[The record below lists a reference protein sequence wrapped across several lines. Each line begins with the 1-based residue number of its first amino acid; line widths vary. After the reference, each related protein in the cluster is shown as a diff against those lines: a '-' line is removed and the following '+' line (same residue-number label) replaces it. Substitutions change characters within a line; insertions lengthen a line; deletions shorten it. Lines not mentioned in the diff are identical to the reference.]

1 MLRYWLIPLVAVVLL
16 AAGAVQAGGAKG
28 DKGDKDVRIE
38 SKLTNDD
45 PKDKKR
51 DAASKVH
58 IVKMKAGK
66 TYTIDMVS
74 KEFDAYLRL
83 EDKDGKELD
92 EDDDSGGDLNAR
104 IIFNCQKDGEY
115 RIICTAYAA
124 QGMGN
129 YVLTVKMS
137 GNAAKL
143 VTSHESMVGKPA
155 PDFAAD
161 FVLNGK
167 AKSLADL
174 KGQVV
179 LLEFWAVGSD
189 QCAEVFPL
197 LREWDEK
204 YRKAGL
210 AVVGVTYYQSDI
222 GHKHGFDGSTGKL
235 TKVDK
240 ADRASDRALLKEYAK
255 HHKLDHLLLTL
266 TKDDA
271 LKTFADYGV
280 NGVPQAVLIDR
291 QGNVRL
297 VVVGM
302 GKNSSG
308 LDPEIKKLLDEK

>member
-1 MLRYWLIPLVAVVLL
+1 MLRYWLIPLVAVVLV
-16 AAGAVQAGGAKG
+16 AAGVVQAGGGK

-51 DAASKVH
+51 NAASKVH
-58 IVKMKAGK
+58 MVRMKAGK

-74 KEFDAYLRL
+74 KEFDSYLRL

-104 IIFNCQKDGEY
+104 IIFNCTKDGEY
-115 RIICTAYAA
+115 RVICTAYAA
-124 QGMGN
+124 QGIGN
-129 YVLTVKMS
+129 YVLTVKAT
-137 GNAAKL
+137 GNVAKL

-155 PDFAAD
+155 PAFTADFA
-161 FVLNGK
+161 LNGK

-174 KGQVV
+174 KGKVV

-189 QCAEVFPL
+189 QCAEAFPL
-197 LREWDEK
+197 LRDWDK
-204 YRKAGL
+204 KFRKDGL
-210 AVVGVTYYQSDI
+210 EVVGVTYYQSDI
-222 GHKHGFDGSTGKL
+222 GHKHGFDAETGKL

-240 ADRASDRALLKEYAK
+240 ADRASDKELLKAYAK
-255 HHKLDHLLLTL
+255 YHQLDHLLLTL
-266 TKDDA
+266 SKDDA

-280 NGVPQAVLIDR
+280 NGVPEAVLLDR

-297 VVVGM
+297 VLVNM
-302 GKNSSG
+302 GKNSGG
-308 LDPEIKKLLDEK
+308 LEAEIKKLLDEK